1 MFLIGAGLAATFPTI
16 LSLIGGMFAELSGTA
31 FSIAL
36 AVGLCGQI
44 VFNYSTGALWQV
56 FGIQLFPYLM
66 ISGIVLMLILFKI
79 KTSLK

>member
-44 VFNYSTGALWQV
+44 VFNYSTGALSQV